1 MGVQGLIKIIL
12 GVLLAIMVVYI
23 TAFTIWQQ
31 PVIDFAKGTLIFVI
45 ALAALIFFIL
55 GISELKE

>member
-1 MGVQGLIKIIL
+1 
-12 GVLLAIMVVYI
+12 MVVYI

-31 PVIDFAKGTLIFVI
+31 PVIDFAKGTLIFVVAI
-45 ALAALIFFIL
+45 AALIFFIL